1 MTLLGGIS
9 MAIITCPECKEK
21 ISDTSKNCIHCG
33 CQINL
38 CPECKNINTNS
49 TQVCAFCGY
58 QFENKEEAGQKNK
71 ETNIVDKFLRIFDI
85 IGCGG
90 IIIGVICLVVAY
102 AKLQDWAN
110 FKDAGEAFEG
120 LMNYR
125 EVKSSIITLIIFA
138 FVFLGLVF
146 TAAFLEPII
155 FWLILE
161 TKQDVSKN
169 CFLKI
174 KALNEEIQSTTDK
187 KVEAKK
193 RKEMKRLTKLMI
205 YKTNTKEKSKILIES
220 LITSIVFLL
229 VVLFS
234 YLHLKVN
241 LENYMSIVLTTNDL
255 TKFAYDNNYTW
266 MLLLALTIGI
276 IVLFVTENRH
286 NKQLEEWYKLIE
298 KKYKEI

>member
-1 MTLLGGIS
+1 

-38 CPECKNINTNS
+38 CPECKNINTKS

-58 QFENKEEAGQKNK
+58 QFEKKEEAGQKNK

-85 IGCGG
+85 IGLGG
-90 IIIGVICLVVAY
+90 MIIGVICLVVAY
-102 AKLQDWAN
+102 AKIQDWAN
-110 FKDAGEAFEG
+110 FKDAGEAIEG

-125 EVKSSIITLIIFA
+125 EVKSSIITLIIFG
-138 FVFLGLVF
+138 FVFFGIGFAIGLC
-146 TAAFLEPII
+146 EPII

-174 KALNEEIQSTTDK
+174 KAINEEIQSTTDK

-193 RKEMKRLTKLMI
+193 RREMNRLTKLMI
-205 YKTNTKEKSKILIES
+205 YKINTKEKNKILIES
-220 LITSIVFLL
+220 FIISIVHLL
-229 VVLFS
+229 AALFF
-234 YLHLKVN
+234 YLYLKAN

-255 TKFAYDNNYTW
+255 TKFAYDNNYTGIAI
-266 MLLLALTIGI
+266 LALTIEI
-276 IVLFVTENRH
+276 IMLFVIQSRH
-286 NKQLEEWYKLIE
+286 NKQIEEWYKLID